1 MDPHRWRK
9 LGLVFAVAGGRPWS
23 VSHAQ
28 MPTPLVLG
36 DRIRVFY
43 STRDARNRSA
53 TGFFDV
59 AATDPTRVMLDHAH
73 PVLGPGSPGTFDDCG
88 AMASAVVEVD
98 GEIRLYYQGW
108 NVRTTVPFQTA
119 IGLAI
124 SRDAGRSFER
134 HSVGPVLDRSPADP
148 LFCSMPTVM
157 HHDGWRMWYASGVEW
172 RATADGME
180 PRYHLHQAVSTDGIR
195 WTPEGVALD
204 FATPEEGG
212 IARPAVAVGAGGW
225 HLWYCVRHWRN
236 YRGGAASAY
245 RICSAQSA
253 DGIHWR
259 RDTQPPVVDVSP
271 AGWDSEMTAYPAVV
285 DACGS
290 RYMFF
295 NGNGFGR
302 SGIGVA
308 VAE

>member
-9 LGLVFAVAGGRPWS
+9 LGRVFHVAGDRPWS

-28 MPTPLVLG
+28 MPTPLVLD

-43 STRDARNRSA
+43 STRDSRNRSA

-59 AATDPTRVMLDHAH
+59 AATDPTRVILDHPD
-73 PVLGPGSPGTFDDCG
+73 PVLEPGGPGTFDDSG
-88 AMASAVVEVD
+88 AMASAIVQFGDEV
-98 GEIRLYYQGW
+98 RLYYQGW
-108 NVRTTVPFQTA
+108 NVRSTVPFQTA

-124 SRDAGRSFER
+124 SRDAGRSFKR
-134 HSVGPVLDRSPADP
+134 YATGPVLDRSPEDP
-148 LFCSMPTVM
+148 LFCSMPAVLLE
-157 HHDGWRMWYASGVEW
+157 DGWRMWYASGVQW

-180 PRYHLHQAVSTDGIR
+180 PRYHLRQARSTDGIL
-195 WTPEGVALD
+195 WTPAGVALD
-204 FATPEEGG
+204 FASPEEGG
-212 IARPAVAVGAGGW
+212 IARPAVTVTAGCW